1 MEQTTNTIGFFNLKN
16 AGDNAVVRILY
27 SSTEQITKVTAHRIA
42 NATKTKLVKCL
53 GTEGAGCPCCQA
65 NIPAETRLVIHLWD
79 YTDNSEKIWERTAN
93 AKFLQS
99 LSEIEQAWGNLCDI
113 PVKITRD
120 SVEFPTYSVTV
131 MPANAYPMPT
141 NVELNKDCSFR
152 LGMYRSADELKQA
165 LATGVV
171 PPHVKKQPTQ
181 TSNQPYRAPQAQ
193 QTYQRPVQTPP
204 TQSQTTYNAQTA
216 NAGVNYHP
224 KQEPIVSVPHA
235 APATAFQ
242 QPVNVQPTPNA
253 DIYAED
259 LPF

>member
-1 MEQTTNTIGFFNLKN
+1 
-16 AGDNAVVRILY
+16 
-27 SSTEQITKVTAHRIA
+27 
-42 NATKTKLVKCL
+42 
-53 GTEGAGCPCCQA
+53 
-65 NIPAETRLVIHLWD
+65 
-79 YTDNSEKIWERTAN
+79 
-93 AKFLQS
+93 
-99 LSEIEQAWGNLCDI
+99 
-113 PVKITRD
+113 
-120 SVEFPTYSVTV
+120 
-131 MPANAYPMPT
+131 MPANAYPMPV

-171 PPHVKKQPTQ
+171 PPHVKKPQTQPA
-181 TSNQPYRAPQAQ
+181 NQPYRASQTQ

-204 TQSQTTYNAQTA
+204 TQSQTAYKAQTA
-216 NAGVNYHP
+216 NTGVNYPP
-224 KQEPIVSVPHA
+224 KQEPVVSIPQA

>member
-27 SSTEQITKVTAHRIA
+27 SSTEQITKVIAHRIA

-99 LSEIEQAWGNLCDI
+99 LSEIEQAWGNLCDV

-131 MPANAYPMPT
+131 MPANAYPMPI

-181 TSNQPYRAPQAQ
+181 PVNQPYRASQTQ
-193 QTYQRPVQTPP
+193 QTCQRPVQTPP
-204 TQSQTTYNAQTA
+204 TQSQTAYKAQTA
-216 NAGVNYHP
+216 NTGVNYTT
-224 KQEPIVSVPHA
+224 KQEPVVSIPKA
-235 APATAFQ
+235 ASAQSFQ